1 MQGVNALLRT
11 GYSIDFLT
19 NYHLWHWN
27 HFRGRELRVNFFK
40 PRGAQD
46 VARAAEGSLYIVV
59 KGPAVDVKIFD
70 SFLFL
75 RIPPDAECFRPAN
88 PTDASRLGT
97 VLLSKKCMHKLYVAG
112 IVVQKEEK
120 KLHHGYDIPNLRLT
134 RDREVPNSFGVAL
147 AITYLWGSLLPV
159 SSQARVRYIKLFE
172 TSPTSLDVCYAKY
185 YLDAVSARSLFQEI
199 REMYTGCWF
208 CRSVG
213 GVISP
218 TERVII
224 QNCLKLQPKGLHED
238 LWGILCDKYHLVKT
252 AEAERRS
259 RFSAAPPTRIISSHN
274 AFAEHTLHLL
284 RIFLALDE
292 ETRNINISFVAGD
305 ECQGLEYVS
314 ETSVGKTRFL
324 INDRNLHA
332 RLVDH
337 PACMV
342 YRYHPSENV
351 AVPEGYTCSCSA
363 IKIANLIYDEA
374 LQSRASADRHCLS
387 SFLQNL
393 VPWIPIDVCSE
404 PVWEMQTTSQPL

>member
-59 KGPAVDVKIFD
+59 KGPAGTSKSSTAFF
-70 SFLFL
+70 SFAFPPTPNASAPP
-75 RIPPDAECFRPAN
+75 IPL
-88 PTDASRLGT
+88 TSRLGT

-159 SSQARVRYIKLFE
+159 SLQARVRYIKLFE

-199 REMYTGCWF
+199 RRCTQAAG
-208 CRSVG
+208 SV
-213 GVISP
+213 
-218 TERVII
+218 
-224 QNCLKLQPKGLHED
+224 
-238 LWGILCDKYHLVKT
+238 
-252 AEAERRS
+252 
-259 RFSAAPPTRIISSHN
+259 
-274 AFAEHTLHLL
+274 
-284 RIFLALDE
+284 AL
-292 ETRNINISFVAGD
+292 
-305 ECQGLEYVS
+305 
-314 ETSVGKTRFL
+314 
-324 INDRNLHA
+324 
-332 RLVDH
+332 
-337 PACMV
+337 
-342 YRYHPSENV
+342 
-351 AVPEGYTCSCSA
+351 
-363 IKIANLIYDEA
+363 
-374 LQSRASADRHCLS
+374 
-387 SFLQNL
+387 
-393 VPWIPIDVCSE
+393 
-404 PVWEMQTTSQPL
+404 